1 VTVVDDTAV
10 PGLLAAGPVV
20 VLTGPAARAA
30 ADALLIAIRSR
41 RVNGLPRSAH
51 YDAIA
56 AALVSAAGQSD
67 GRKTTAAQHERMEI
81 NPPTVPVPDAA
92 RDLGLSV
99 RQTRRLA
106 PKLGGRIVGGRW
118 LLDAQAVAEH
128 VNGGS
133 Q

>member
-1 VTVVDDTAV
+1 MTAAADRPV
-10 PGLLAAGPVV
+10 PGLHVAGGVV
-20 VLTGPAARAA
+20 VLSGAAARAA
-30 ADALLIAIRSR
+30 ADALLIAVRSR

-56 AALVSAAGQSD
+56 AALVSVAGHRD
-67 GRKTTAAQHERMEI
+67 VPKPAAAQPIGMDT
-81 NPPTVPVPDAA
+81 NPPTMPVPDAA
-92 RDLGLSV
+92 RHLGLST

-128 VNGGS
+128 VRGS
-133 Q
+133 S

>member
-1 VTVVDDTAV
+1 VTAAERSV
-10 PGLLAAGPVV
+10 PGLTVVGAVV

-30 ADALLIAIRSR
+30 AECVLIAIRSR
-41 RVNGLPRSAH
+41 RVNGLPRSSH

-56 AALVSAAGQSD
+56 AALVAAAGQSD
-67 GRKTTAAQHERMEI
+67 DPKTAAAQHERMVT

-92 RDLGLSV
+92 REIGLSV

-106 PKLGGRIVGGRW
+106 PKLGGRIIGGRW